1 MQGNKS
7 SSQER
12 RIVAGVDRMVPGS
25 AQLPARSRAYSW
37 WRLVRVVVLLAVMVV
52 ATLVVA
58 PSPAVAELPVLIEK
72 LRDSLTRRDAKNLE
86 FAGHKLKGA
95 LRPFGAQRPYGL
107 AIKLMNMGK
116 DGELEGAEQLVEQL
130 EPDVCDVVKILRAF
144 LDRDPKG

>member
-1 MQGNKS
+1 MAANNSKDTPPNDPDLVDWKVANAATDGDQGILTVIA
-7 SSQER
+7 E
-12 RIVAGVDRMVPGS
+12 A
-25 AQLPARSRAYSW
+25 
-37 WRLVRVVVLLAVMVV
+37 
-52 ATLVVA
+52 
-58 PSPAVAELPVLIEK
+58 AVAELPVLIEK